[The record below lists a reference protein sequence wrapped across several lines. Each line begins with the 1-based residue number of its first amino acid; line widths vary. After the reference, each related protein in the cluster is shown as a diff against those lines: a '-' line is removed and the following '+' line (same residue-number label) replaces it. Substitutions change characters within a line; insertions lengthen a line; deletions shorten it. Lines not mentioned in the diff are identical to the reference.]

1 MNIQNY
7 NKLVQA
13 INNGCNTLGITLNN
27 TIKHPQ
33 PRQTTLTK
41 ILALQTKGCN
51 KYSDILNCKTYQEYN
66 PSHCEAKWHSELNT
80 NISINNWNKYW
91 QLNSKRI
98 FNNQSKWID
107 YQILRHSLK
116 TNHIL
121 HNFFNHI
128 RDECPFCSENPDTI
142 SHTIGNCRYSSSLWA
157 NLKNLITPIYQ
168 ATNKDQ
174 NSNNKLFGFQD
185 LEHTHPLNIV
195 HSLTRLHIW
204 N

>member
-7 NKLVQA
+7 NKLEQA

-27 TIKHPQ
+27 TTKHPQ
-33 PRQTTLTK
+33 PRQTNLTK
-41 ILALQTKGCN
+41 ILALQTKGCK
-51 KYSDILNCKTYQEYN
+51 KYSEIINCKTYQECN

-80 NISINNWNKYW
+80 NISIDIWNKYW

-128 RDECPFCSENPDTI
+128 RDKCLFCSANPDTI
-142 SHTIGNCRYSSSLWA
+142 LHTMGSCVHTVTLWD
-157 NLKNLITPIYQ
+157 NLKQILSLTYNNTGKEQTL
-168 ATNKDQ
+168 
-174 NSNNKLFGFQD
+174 NSKLFGYYE
-185 LEHTHPLNIV
+185 LEQTHP
-195 HSLTRLHIW
+195 
-204 N
+204 